1 MLHKCGSRVGSA
13 LPETDQ
19 GRRVLSLFLP
29 PPHPAQG
36 SKSTPVKHP
45 RLLNLV
51 TVMDKFRPQAVAEKG
66 CVCRPLSSPPAHRAQ
81 RAHPVVD
88 AAARPASPTSPV
100 AAQPAAG
107 APAERRSRAGGGQ
120 RCVCTTVW
128 RRDSG
133 TPRTFSHG
141 TGSAEPSCTC
151 ANRRCHKSWR
161 LRNPP
166 ACHRASCDGRAPGGG
181 LRPACW

>member
-1 MLHKCGSRVGSA
+1 MVWWWPGTV
-13 LPETDQ
+13 P
-19 GRRVLSLFLP
+19 RRMCRKE
-29 PPHPAQG
+29 ATYN
-36 SKSTPVKHP
+36 TPIQTTVSYP
-45 RLLNLV
+45 IIGLTGLLNLV

-81 RAHPVVD
+81 RAHPVVA

-161 LRNPP
+161 IRNPP
-166 ACHRASCDGRAPGGG
+166 ACHRASCDGRSPGGG